1 VLLLVGQ
8 LRLDGSRDSVSRR
21 LAPSRWQLRLAMR
34 SISMQFRQLLVASC
48 RVVKCVAV
56 CCSVLPCGDV
66 VASCR
71 VVKCVAVCC
80 SVLPRG
86 DVVASC
92 RVVKCVAVCCRAVM
106 L

>member
-1 VLLLVGQ
+1 
-8 LRLDGSRDSVSRR
+8 
-21 LAPSRWQLRLAMR
+21 
-34 SISMQFRQLLVASC
+34 
-48 RVVKCVAV
+48 
-56 CCSVLPCGDV
+56 
-66 VASCR
+66 
-71 VVKCVAVCC
+71 VKCVAVCC